1 MTRIEFYLIGLIVLC
16 VTLWAGYKYADYQG
30 YQRCLKETQAANLDL
45 AIAYANRIVKA
56 EGERD
61 ANQAIID
68 DLVAKSRRV
77 QIHIPIC
84 QTAGGENSNGTAGIL
99 SQRVDKSFADLQERA
114 TVLFERCEALN
125 ADAIKMNSSLGEAK

>member
-61 ANQAIID
+61 ANQTIID

-99 SQRVDKSFADLQERA
+99 SQRVDTAFGKFQDGA
-114 TVLFERCEALN
+114 TELLKRCDELN
-125 ADAIKMNSSLGEAK
+125 ADAIKVNTVNH